1 MVWFCWCEKL
11 WSFSCLFAVDG
22 CTKKMIWQSYGSLER
37 VQGIGNATQ
46 AGVLIVNLF
55 LNQYSSTI
63 ESSLS
68 HHITTT
74 CFCWMVESDPRSSNN
89 SLKTRWDSVTFH
101 NATPMGHRDSQH
113 QGAIIRRAISWGSF
127 MPLKSQKRRLGSCPA
142 GDQEVSPL
150 GWEVS
155 LRDGKIHG
163 TFFKCHGNCTP
174 FALLLFK
181 KGELFGNLR
190 ALKGFWN
197 GCKTFAS
204 FWKASQE
211 NGCIG
216 DFLTI
221 TMVINHISKSWD
233 DLPK

>member
-37 VQGIGNATQ
+37 VQGIGNETQ

-89 SLKTRWDSVTFH
+89 SLKTRWNSVTFH

-142 GDQEVSPL
+142 EDQEVSPS
-150 GWEVS
+150 GGRFHWEMTKYM
-155 LRDGKIHG
+155 G
-163 TFFKCHGNCTP
+163 P
-174 FALLLFK
+174 FLSAMGIAPPLHCCC
-181 KGELFGNLR
+181 
-190 ALKGFWN
+190 LK
-197 GCKTFAS
+197 
-204 FWKASQE
+204 KASCLE
-211 NGCIG
+211 TSGHWK
-216 DFLTI
+216 DFEMAAKHLHPFGRLRRR
-221 TMVINHISKSWD
+221 MVA
-233 DLPK
+233 